1 MQGLPTVGSS
11 GYLQRQDSQPADSQV
26 LPYSEHH
33 PAPQLKQKK
42 LRSAGAREPLAA
54 APGAQRRRVASI
66 MAKHSTKRV
75 ATEREAMV
83 TCMTK
88 TQQQAATSRHVSA

>member
-1 MQGLPTVGSS
+1 
-11 GYLQRQDSQPADSQV
+11 
-26 LPYSEHH
+26 
-33 PAPQLKQKK
+33 
-42 LRSAGAREPLAA
+42 
-54 APGAQRRRVASI
+54 

-88 TQQQAATSRHVSA
+88 TQQQAATSRHVSAVGHTAGVPKLNTAKDALRSIVLATSASAQLLF